1 MDYETLMEKYRSKE
15 VFIYGRSVVRIV
27 EKKTYVDAGTRKT
40 DFVFQTDRNHRGII
54 TVPNENKDNVKDSN

>member
-1 MDYETLMEKYRSKE
+1 MDYETLMEKYRTKE

-27 EKKTYVDAGTRKT
+27 EKKTYVDAGIRKT

-54 TVPNENKDNVKDSN
+54 TVPNENKENSKASN